1 MHRRQALAAALG
13 AVLVA
18 GIGGPAQAAP
28 KPLRGGYTAG
38 PTVPDPTTGGLPF
51 DTCEGL
57 PTAEHRRTLS
67 LPSRGVL
74 RVELASTGDWG
85 LVVRDARGRAL
96 ARSDTALA
104 TGTERATVR
113 LRGPAKVLIEACNF
127 AGAPTAQV
135 SWTLSR

>member
-1 MHRRQALAAALG
+1 MHRRPALAAALG
-13 AVLVA
+13 GVLVA
-18 GIGGPAQAAP
+18 ALAATAQAAP
-28 KPLRGGYTAG
+28 KPLTGTYTAG

-67 LPSRGVL
+67 FPSRGVL

-85 LVVRDARGRAL
+85 LVLRDAGGRAL

-113 LRGPAKVLIEACNF
+113 LRARGTVVVESCNF
-127 AGAPTAQV
+127 AGGPTAQV
-135 SWTLSR
+135 SWTFRR